1 MGRIRLAAEVFDPW
15 IIVFIDSVSVEDFS
29 VAGKTPVI
37 GVLVRPWLAFERD
50 CVSTGGKI
58 DVGTVLLLGLED
70 CPRELE
76 LTVEVNVKAGA
87 KFSELGITDEVLNMI
102 EGKIPEPIIDSVD
115 MAEGKTLG
123 TIVPK
128 FDAVEERALDN
139 VVIAEQAETVIVFV
153 SVKVAAIMLL
163 IHIVIT
169 NKVYQS
175 MFDYFLKKIEITRMW
190 WENLVFNWWLRRF

>member
-1 MGRIRLAAEVFDPW
+1 M
-15 IIVFIDSVSVEDFS
+15 
-29 VAGKTPVI
+29 
-37 GVLVRPWLAFERD
+37 
-50 CVSTGGKI
+50 
-58 DVGTVLLLGLED
+58 LLLGLED

-175 MFDYFLKKIEITRMW
+175 MFDYFLKKIEITRM
-190 WENLVFNWWLRRF
+190 